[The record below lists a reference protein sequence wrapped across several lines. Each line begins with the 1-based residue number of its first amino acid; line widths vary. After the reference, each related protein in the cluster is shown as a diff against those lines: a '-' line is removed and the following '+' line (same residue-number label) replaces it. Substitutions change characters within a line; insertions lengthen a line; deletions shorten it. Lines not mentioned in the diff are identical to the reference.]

1 MNIPKILS
9 LDKYSKFASELEKD
23 GYRYSM
29 LTLDGT
35 DGYWYKKPKFS
46 HSNIRGLYSVS
57 INIHIKKF
65 ETTIFTSITL
75 EVITDNSDKY
85 KLTQLKQEESL
96 STEYLEKLAIDF
108 LKWIYKN
115 EKSK

>member
-9 LDKYSKFASELEKD
+9 LDEYSKFASELEKV
-23 GYRYSM
+23 GYKYSM
-29 LTLDGT
+29 LTLDET

-46 HSNIRGLYSVS
+46 HSNIRGSFSVS
-57 INIHIKKF
+57 INIHIKEF
-65 ETTIFTSITL
+65 ETTVFTSITL